1 MRKQLALCCRSRA
14 HVIRLVAAQIG
25 LSPAA
30 EPSDQ
35 CRRGTSAVPARS
47 RRRCEAAQCI
57 VRRRFM
63 LVCACV
69 GHACRDVRGAIAH
82 ACACVPVSPQRARE
96 HTACM
101 MWRMQT
107 RVRRRRCRSGRRRRS
122 WCRRRRR
129 RRSRPAC
136 ANSLLHVAAHVR
148 TPFGQSQRRSA
159 SVPPRKPPPA
169 APAPSQRG
177 PGADV
182 SSSVYCASAPMHL
195 CVGIGMRAIMCVCH
209 REYLC
214 MCP

>member
-1 MRKQLALCCRSRA
+1 MRKQLAPCCRSCA
-14 HVIRLVAAQIG
+14 HTIRPVAAPIG

-30 EPSDQ
+30 E
-35 CRRGTSAVPARS
+35 TSASAGAVQARS
-47 RRRCEAAQCI
+47 RRRCEQLS
-57 VRRRFM
+57 V
-63 LVCACV
+63 LCV
-69 GHACRDVRGAIAH
+69 GAHASVRGNRHACHHVRVSSRILVH
-82 ACACVPVSPQRARE
+82 VPVSPQRARE
-96 HTACM
+96 HPACM
-101 MWRMQT
+101 MWRMQM
-107 RVRRRRCRSGRRRRS
+107 RVRRRRCRSRRRRRS

-169 APAPSQRG
+169 PAPSQRG

-195 CVGIGMRAIMCVCH
+195 CVGIGMRAIM
-209 REYLC
+209 
-214 MCP
+214 